1 MGGAALLIYLVIF
14 VGIIYM
20 FVVIPQ
26 RKLRRQQAELMSK
39 LSAGDEIVTTAGIY
53 GTVTELE
60 DAETLL
66 LEVAEGTE
74 IRIARAA
81 VAKIIVDVPATDVA
95 ADGPSPDA
103 EPDTGTA

>member
-1 MGGAALLIYLVIF
+1 
-14 VGIIYM
+14 
-20 FVVIPQ
+20 
-26 RKLRRQQAELMSK
+26 MSK
-39 LSAGDEIVTTAGIY
+39 LSAGDEVVTTAGIY

-81 VAKIIVDVPATDVA
+81 IAKIIVDVPATDIA
-95 ADGPSPDA
+95 SDAPAPDGD
-103 EPDTGTA
+103 PDTGTA

>member
-1 MGGAALLIYLVIF
+1 MGGAALLVYLAIF

-26 RKLRRQQAELMSK
+26 RKLRRQQAELMAK
-39 LSAGDEIVTTAGIY
+39 LSAGDEVVTTAGIY

-81 VAKIIVDVPATDVA
+81 IAKILVDVPATDIA
-95 ADGPSPDA
+95 PDA
-103 EPDTGTA
+103 NAPGTDPDAGTA

>member
-39 LSAGDEIVTTAGIY
+39 LSAGDEVVTTAGIY

-81 VAKIIVDVPATDVA
+81 VAKIIVDVPATDVVT
-95 ADGPSPDA
+95 DGPSPDA
-103 EPDTGTA
+103 DPDAGTA

>member
-1 MGGAALLIYLVIF
+1 MGGAALLVYLAIF

-26 RKLRRQQAELMSK
+26 RKLRRQQAELMAK
-39 LSAGDEIVTTAGIY
+39 LSAGDEVVTTAGIY

-81 VAKIIVDVPATDVA
+81 IAKILVDVPATDVA
-95 ADGPSPDA
+95 SDA
-103 EPDTGTA
+103 SAPDTDSDSGTA